1 MRNEANAGVPHVR
14 LDAGKLASV
23 CHKHKIHELAVFG
36 SVLRDDFR
44 SDSEVDLLVEFSP
57 DAIISLLDHVR
68 IQDEFCSLFGR
79 KVDLVSKRGL
89 KGLIRDEIL
98 ASRQVVYVSS

>member
-1 MRNEANAGVPHVR
+1 MSNEANGVVPHVR
-14 LDAGKLASV
+14 LEARKLASV
-23 CHKHKIHELAVFG
+23 CHKHRIRELAVFG
-36 SVLRDDFR
+36 SVLTDDFR
-44 SDSEVDLLVEFSP
+44 PDSDVDILVEFSP
-57 DAIISLLDHVR
+57 DATISLLDHVR
-68 IQDEFCSLFGR
+68 IQDEFTSLFGR